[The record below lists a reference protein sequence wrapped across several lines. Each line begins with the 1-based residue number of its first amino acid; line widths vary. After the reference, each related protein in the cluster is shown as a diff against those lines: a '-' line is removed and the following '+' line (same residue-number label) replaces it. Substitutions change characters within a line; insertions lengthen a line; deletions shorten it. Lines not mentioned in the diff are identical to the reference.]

1 MDNIKDKQLYF
12 VELSNRLEDNF
23 DFLFNDKNFELD
35 NYLNKRLYSNKEFQI
50 FKKNFPFNF
59 DENRLLYIFEHS
71 QQFAE
76 IKNFNIQEYY
86 LRIVKS
92 EIKSTKKI
100 NGFIKILENIPDKVS
115 LDGFCEIFNQD
126 NLKKFINE
134 ITLAEF
140 NIEVDTLKD
149 DKKFALKL
157 LNERIRE
164 FTDDGSKLNYILNN
178 ISDLFYKQ
186 SNIKSEKKATET
198 TYIFNTSYDFKKEK
212 PDYYLTLTGSGEDA
226 KYYS

>member
-86 LRIVKS
+86 LRIVKY
-92 EIKSTKKI
+92 EIKRTKKK
-100 NGFIKILENIPDKVS
+100 NVFIKIL
-115 LDGFCEIFNQD
+115 
-126 NLKKFINE
+126 
-134 ITLAEF
+134 
-140 NIEVDTLKD
+140 
-149 DKKFALKL
+149 
-157 LNERIRE
+157 
-164 FTDDGSKLNYILNN
+164 
-178 ISDLFYKQ
+178 
-186 SNIKSEKKATET
+186 
-198 TYIFNTSYDFKKEK
+198 
-212 PDYYLTLTGSGEDA
+212 
-226 KYYS
+226 